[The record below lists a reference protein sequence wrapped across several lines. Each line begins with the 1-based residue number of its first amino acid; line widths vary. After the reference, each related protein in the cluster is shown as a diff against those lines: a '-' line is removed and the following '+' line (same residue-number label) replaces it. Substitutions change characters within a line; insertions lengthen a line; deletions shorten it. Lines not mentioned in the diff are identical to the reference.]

1 MRLMLDLTSTDGIG
15 YFNRKLKDTD
25 LIQIS
30 WILPTVSIILA
41 SLIHYFSGN
50 YRDIPFFISETDHPG
65 LEDHVFS
72 IGLFLSAVIQSVV
85 SFRLYILF
93 KPVASPKLHL
103 VALLC
108 GLATSTHLA
117 VLAFATMDQYL
128 EIHIY
133 TAMVV
138 FHGGFAW
145 AFATHFSLPKSTSKG
160 RKVRLYS
167 LALAFVSLVVMSVSI
182 REGIK
187 SGEKELGVHSSEIG
201 LEYLQPWVDVAA
213 PAEFL
218 LFFGLIGCLA
228 SFRWDIEEH
237 ASKGQ
242 DTSIES

>member
-1 MRLMLDLTSTDGIG
+1 MFDLTSKDGVR
-15 YFNRKLKDTD
+15 YLNRRLKDTH

-30 WILPTVSIILA
+30 WILPTASVIFA

-50 YRDIPFFISETDHPG
+50 YRDFPFFISETDHPG

-72 IGLFLSAVIQSVV
+72 IGLFLSALIQTLV

-93 KPVASPKLHL
+93 KPIASQKLHF

-117 VLAFATMDQYL
+117 VLAFVTMEQNI
-128 EIHIY
+128 EVHIY

-145 AFATHFSLPKSTSKG
+145 AFATHFSLPKSLSKG
-160 RKVRLYS
+160 RKIRLYS
-167 LALAFVSLVVMSVSI
+167 LILAFVSLLVMSISI
-182 REGIK
+182 QDGIK

-237 ASKGQ
+237 AAKVQ
-242 DTSIES
+242 DTPIEG

>member
-1 MRLMLDLTSTDGIG
+1 MFDFTSSDGIG
-15 YFNRKLKDTD
+15 FFNRRIKDTQ

-30 WILPTVSIILA
+30 WILPTASVILA

-50 YRDIPFFISETDHPG
+50 YRDIPFFISETDYPG

-72 IGLFLSAVIQSVV
+72 IGLFLSSVIQAFV

-93 KPVASPKLHL
+93 KPIASPKLHL
-103 VALLC
+103 FALLC

-145 AFATHFSLPKSTSKG
+145 AFATHFSLPKSKSKG
-160 RKVRLYS
+160 RKIRLYS
-167 LALAFVSLVVMSVSI
+167 LALAFTSLVVMSVSI
-182 REGIK
+182 RDGIK
-187 SGEKELGVHSSEIG
+187 AGEEELGVHSSEIG

-237 ASKGQ
+237 SPKSQ
-242 DTSIES
+242 DSPVESR

>member
-1 MRLMLDLTSTDGIG
+1 MSLMFDLTSEDGVG
-15 YFNRKLKDTD
+15 YLNRRIKDTH

-30 WILPTVSIILA
+30 WILPTASVILA

-72 IGLFLSAVIQSVV
+72 IGLFFSAIIQLIV

-93 KPVASPKLHL
+93 KPIASPRLHL

-117 VLAFATMDQYL
+117 VLAFVTMDQNI
-128 EIHIY
+128 EVHIY

-145 AFATHFSLPKSTSKG
+145 AFATHFSLPKSLSKG
-160 RKVRLYS
+160 RKIRLYS
-167 LALAFVSLVVMSVSI
+167 LALAFVSLIVMSVSI

-187 SGEKELGVHSSEIG
+187 SGEEELGVHSSEIG

-237 ASKGQ
+237 TAKAQ
-242 DTSIES
+242 NTSVES

>member
-1 MRLMLDLTSTDGIG
+1 MSLMLDLTSEDGVG
-15 YFNRKLKDTD
+15 YLNRRLKDTH
-25 LIQIS
+25 LIRIS
-30 WILPTVSIILA
+30 WILPTASVILA

-72 IGLFLSAVIQSVV
+72 IGLFLSAIIQIIV

-93 KPVASPKLHL
+93 KPIASPRLHL

-117 VLAFATMDQYL
+117 VLAFVTMDQNL
-128 EIHIY
+128 EVHIY

-138 FHGGFAW
+138 FHGGFGW
-145 AFATHFSLPKSTSKG
+145 AFATHFSLPKSLSKG

-167 LALAFVSLVVMSVSI
+167 LALAFVSLIVMSVSI

-187 SGEKELGVHSSEIG
+187 SGEEELGVHSSEIG

-237 ASKGQ
+237 ATKGQ
-242 DTSIES
+242 DTTVES

>member
-1 MRLMLDLTSTDGIG
+1 MFDFTSSDGIG
-15 YFNRKLKDTD
+15 FFNRRIKDTQ

-30 WILPTVSIILA
+30 WILPTASIIIA
-41 SLIHYFSGN
+41 TLIHYFSGN

-72 IGLFLSAVIQSVV
+72 IGLFLSALIQSIV

-93 KPVASPKLHL
+93 KPIASPRLHL
-103 VALLC
+103 FALLC

-117 VLAFATMDQYL
+117 VLAFATMDQFL

-145 AFATHFSLPKSTSKG
+145 AFATHFSLPKSKSKG
-160 RKVRLYS
+160 RKVRVYS
-167 LALAFVSLVVMSVSI
+167 LLLAFTSLVVMTVSI
-182 REGIK
+182 RDGIK

-201 LEYLQPWVDVAA
+201 LEYLQPWVDYAA
-213 PAEFL
+213 PAEYL

-228 SFRWDIEEH
+228 SFRWDIREH
-237 ASKGQ
+237 ATEGQ
-242 DTSIES
+242 DTPIES

>member
-1 MRLMLDLTSTDGIG
+1 MSLMFDLTSEDGVR
-15 YFNRKLKDTD
+15 YLNRRLKDTH

-30 WILPTVSIILA
+30 WILPTASVILA
-41 SLIHYFSGN
+41 TLIHYFSGN

-72 IGLFLSAVIQSVV
+72 IGLFFSAIIQLIV

-93 KPVASPKLHL
+93 KPIASPRLHL

-117 VLAFATMDQYL
+117 VLAFVTMDQNL
-128 EIHIY
+128 EVHIY

-145 AFATHFSLPKSTSKG
+145 AFATHFSLPKSSSKG

-167 LALAFVSLVVMSVSI
+167 LVLAFVSLIVMSVSI
-182 REGIK
+182 QDGIK
-187 SGEKELGVHSSEIG
+187 SGEEELGVHSSEIG

-237 ASKGQ
+237 SSKRQ
-242 DTSIES
+242 DPPVES

>member
-1 MRLMLDLTSTDGIG
+1 MFDFTSSDGIG
-15 YFNRKLKDTD
+15 FFKRRIKDTQ

-30 WILPTVSIILA
+30 WILPTASVILA
-41 SLIHYFSGN
+41 SLIHYLSGN

-72 IGLFLSAVIQSVV
+72 IGLFLSSITQVVV

-93 KPVASPKLHL
+93 KPIASPKLHI

-117 VLAFATMDQYL
+117 VLAFVTMDQNL
-128 EIHIY
+128 EVHIY

-145 AFATHFSLPKSTSKG
+145 AFATHFSLPKSSSKG

-167 LALAFVSLVVMSVSI
+167 LVLAFVSLIVMSVSI
-182 REGIK
+182 RDGIK
-187 SGEKELGVHSSEIG
+187 SGEEELGVHSSEIG

-237 ASKGQ
+237 SSKGQ
-242 DTSIES
+242 DSPVEG

>member
-1 MRLMLDLTSTDGIG
+1 MSLMFDLTSEDGVG
-15 YFNRKLKDTD
+15 YLNRRLKDTH

-30 WILPTVSIILA
+30 WILPTASVILA

-72 IGLFLSAVIQSVV
+72 IGLFFSAIIQLIV

-93 KPVASPKLHL
+93 KPIASPRLHL

-117 VLAFATMDQYL
+117 VLAFVTMDQNI
-128 EIHIY
+128 EVHIY

-138 FHGGFAW
+138 FHGGFGW
-145 AFATHFSLPKSTSKG
+145 AFATHFSLPKSLSKG

-167 LALAFVSLVVMSVSI
+167 LALAFVSLIVMSVSI

-187 SGEKELGVHSSEIG
+187 SGEEELGVHSSEIG

-228 SFRWDIEEH
+228 SFRLDIEEH
-237 ASKGQ
+237 ATKGQ
-242 DTSIES
+242 NTPIES

>member
-1 MRLMLDLTSTDGIG
+1 MRLMFNFTSDEGIEI
-15 YFNRKLKDTD
+15 FNRRLKDTR

-30 WILPTVSIILA
+30 WILPTASILLA
-41 SLIHYFSGN
+41 TFIHYFSGN

-65 LEDHVFS
+65 IEDHVFS
-72 IGLFLSAVIQSVV
+72 IGLFLSAVIQIVV

-93 KPVASPKLHL
+93 KPIASPKLHL

-117 VLAFATMDQYL
+117 ILAFVTMEQNL

-145 AFATHFSLPKSTSKG
+145 AFATHFSLPKSASKG
-160 RKVRLYS
+160 RRVRIYS
-167 LALAFVSLVVMSVSI
+167 LLIAFTSLLVMSISI
-182 REGIK
+182 RDGIK
-187 SGEKELGVHSSEIG
+187 SGEEELGVHSSEIG
-201 LEYLQPWVDVAA
+201 LEYLQPWVNYAA
-213 PAEFL
+213 PAEYL

-228 SFRWDIEEH
+228 SFRWDIKEH

-242 DTSIES
+242 DSPIER

>member
-1 MRLMLDLTSTDGIG
+1 MFDFTSSDGIG
-15 YFNRKLKDTD
+15 FFKRRIKDTQ

-30 WILPTVSIILA
+30 WILPTASVILA
-41 SLIHYFSGN
+41 SLIHYLSGN

-72 IGLFLSAVIQSVV
+72 IGLFLSSITQVVV
-85 SFRLYILF
+85 SFRLYLLF
-93 KPVASPKLHL
+93 KPIASPKLHIF
-103 VALLC
+103 ALFC

-117 VLAFATMDQYL
+117 VLAFVTMDQNL
-128 EIHIY
+128 EVHIY

-145 AFATHFSLPKSTSKG
+145 AFATHFSLPKSSSKG

-167 LALAFVSLVVMSVSI
+167 LFLAFVSLIVLSVSI
-182 REGIK
+182 QDGIK
-187 SGEKELGVHSSEIG
+187 SGEEELGVDSSEIG

-237 ASKGQ
+237 SSKGQ
-242 DTSIES
+242 DPPVEG

>member
-1 MRLMLDLTSTDGIG
+1 MSHMFDLTSEDGVG
-15 YFNRKLKDTD
+15 YLNRRLKDTH

-30 WILPTVSIILA
+30 WILPTASVILA

-72 IGLFLSAVIQSVV
+72 IGLFFSAIIQLIV

-93 KPVASPKLHL
+93 KPIASPRLHL
-103 VALLC
+103 VALLW

-117 VLAFATMDQYL
+117 VLAFVTMDQNL
-128 EIHIY
+128 EVHIY

-138 FHGGFAW
+138 FHGGFGW
-145 AFATHFSLPKSTSKG
+145 AFATHFSLPKSLSKG

-167 LALAFVSLVVMSVSI
+167 LALAFVSLIVMSVSI

-187 SGEKELGVHSSEIG
+187 SGEEELGVHSSEIG

-237 ASKGQ
+237 ATKGQ
-242 DTSIES
+242 NTPIEG